1 MSASSSILFISSEEA
16 LWGGSD
22 ELWHSAALILA
33 KEGHSVT
40 AVKSRWSTS
49 HDRYRKLVTADVN
62 VWALYDNPKIRKH
75 QRRKQRWQTITQYLS
90 KVGFLHDVLSRYQ
103 AFKERIYTY
112 WNLEDY
118 YAFGGLY
125 NHLKSHRYDL
135 IVLNQAENYDGHPY
149 MNLLGKFSYPY
160 VILSQKASELLW
172 PSSEILEDLQHGFSK
187 AKASYFV
194 SEHNKELTE
203 QQIGIVLNH
212 SMIVQNPSKPMP
224 LEEDATSSFPSL
236 NHGLNLAC
244 IGRYWFLDK
253 GQDLLVNVFRQQK
266 WRERAVYLSF
276 YGSGPH
282 EMALNSLITMYDLKN
297 VSIKGYEA
305 DIQKIWSTH
314 HALLLGSRA
323 EGLPLVLLEAMQCGR
338 AYIGPATA
346 GIGEVIQEG
355 QTGFL
360 AESASVEAID
370 KALERAYKVQVELEK
385 MGQQGAKVVK
395 DRLKKHPG
403 QFFAEQ
409 IKSHLNC
416 HT

>member
-1 MSASSSILFISSEEA
+1 MMSTPSSILFISTEEA

-22 ELWHSAALILA
+22 ELWYETALVMSKQGYSI
-33 KEGHSVT
+33 T

-49 HDRYRKLVTADVN
+49 HDRYRKLVTAGVN
-62 VWALYDNPKIRKH
+62 VWSLYDNPKIRRH
-75 QRRKQRWQTITQYLS
+75 QRRKQRWQTMTQYLS

-118 YAFGGLY
+118 YAFGELY
-125 NHLKSHRYDL
+125 NHLKSHKYDL

-149 MNLLGKFSYPY
+149 MNLLGKFNNPY
-160 VILSQKASELLW
+160 VILSHKASELLW
-172 PSSEILEDLQHGFSK
+172 PSSEILEDLQQGFSR

-203 QQIGIVLNH
+203 QQIGSKLSHATIVR
-212 SMIVQNPSKPMP
+212 NPSKP
-224 LEEDATSSFPSL
+224 LKERYTISIFPSL
-236 NHGLNLAC
+236 DQGLNLAC
-244 IGRYWFLDK
+244 IGRFWFLDK
-253 GQDLLVNVFRQQK
+253 GQDLLINVFRQRK

-282 EMALNSLITMYDLKN
+282 EMALNSLIAMYDLKN
-297 VSIKGYEA
+297 VSIKGYET
-305 DIQKIWSTH
+305 DIEKIWSTH

-346 GIGEVIQEG
+346 GISEVIQEG

-370 KALERAYKVQVELEK
+370 KALERAYNARAELAG
-385 MGQQGAKVVK
+385 MGEQGTDVAKK
-395 DRLKKHPG
+395 RLKEDPT
-403 QFFAEQ
+403 QVFAAL
-409 IKSHLNC
+409 IKSHLNT
-416 HT
+416 HS

>member
-1 MSASSSILFISSEEA
+1 MSAHSSILFISSEES

-22 ELWHSAALILA
+22 ELWYGTALVMA
-33 KEGHSVT
+33 KQGYSIT
-40 AVKSRWSTS
+40 AVKSRWSIS
-49 HDRYRKLVTADVN
+49 DDRYRNMVTAGVH
-62 VWALYDNPKIRKH
+62 VWALYNNSKIRRH
-75 QRRKQRWQTITQYLS
+75 QRRKQRWQTLTQHLS

-118 YAFGGLY
+118 YALGGLY
-125 NHLKSHRYDL
+125 THLKSHKYDL
-135 IVLNQAENYDGHPY
+135 VVLNQAENYDGHPY
-149 MNLLGKFSYPY
+149 INLLGKFDNPY
-160 VILSQKASELLW
+160 VILSHKASELLW
-172 PSSEILEDLQHGFSK
+172 PSSEILEDLQQGFSK

-203 QQIGIVLNH
+203 QQIGSKLSHATIVR
-212 SMIVQNPSKPMP
+212 NPTKP
-224 LEEDATSSFPSL
+224 LKERYTTSTFPSL
-236 NHGLNLAC
+236 DQGLNLAC
-244 IGRYWFLDK
+244 IGRFWFLDK

-282 EMALNSLITMYDLKN
+282 EVALNSLITMYDLKN

-346 GIGEVIQEG
+346 GISEVIQDG
-355 QTGFL
+355 KTGFL
-360 AESASVEAID
+360 AKSASVEAID
-370 KALERAYKVQVELEK
+370 KALERAYNARTELAG
-385 MGQQGAKVVK
+385 MGEQGENVAEE
-395 DRLKKHPG
+395 RLKEDPT
-403 QFFAEQ
+403 QAFATL
-409 IKSHLNC
+409 IKSHLKN

>member
-1 MSASSSILFISSEEA
+1 MMSAPSSILFISTEEA

-22 ELWHSAALILA
+22 ELWYGTVLLMA
-33 KEGHSVT
+33 KQGYSIT

-49 HDRYRKLVTADVN
+49 HDRYRKLVTAGVN
-62 VWALYDNPKIRKH
+62 VWALYDNPKIRRH
-75 QRRKQRWQTITQYLS
+75 QRRKQRWQTMTQYLS

-125 NHLKSHRYDL
+125 NHLKSNRYDL

-149 MNLLGKFSYPY
+149 MNLLGKFDNPY
-160 VILSQKASELLW
+160 VVLSHKASEFLW
-172 PSSEILEDLQHGFSK
+172 PSSEILEDLQQGFSR

-194 SEHNKELTE
+194 SKHNKELTE
-203 QQIGIVLNH
+203 QQIGSKLSHATIVR
-212 SMIVQNPSKPMP
+212 NPSKP
-224 LEEDATSSFPSL
+224 LEERHNTSTFPSL
-236 NHGLNLAC
+236 DQGLNLAC
-244 IGRYWFLDK
+244 IGRFWFLDK
-253 GQDLLVNVFRQQK
+253 GQDLLINVFRQQK

-282 EMALNSLITMYDLKN
+282 EMALNSLIAMYDLKN
-297 VSIKGYEA
+297 VSIKGYET

-346 GIGEVIQEG
+346 GIKEVIQDG
-355 QTGFL
+355 KTGFL

-370 KALERAYKVQVELEK
+370 KALERAYNHRTELAG
-385 MGQQGAKVVK
+385 MGEQGANVAEE
-395 DRLKKHPG
+395 RLKEDPT
-403 QFFAEQ
+403 QVFATL
-409 IKSHLNC
+409 IKSHLKN